1 MFRGYRLS
9 LLLLDRLVFSLLLR
23 RLFLR
28 CLRRFIAHSL
38 SLARKRVCRGG
49 YSVLCRRT
57 SFFKSAPIVRFD
69 WTSGVARSTFDVLMA
84 QTSAVVIASANNLSV
99 KYGHQVVLDGAT
111 IAFMEGEHIGLVGR
125 NGSGKSTF
133 LQIAAGVAHP
143 DSGEFSCRRDLVTGY
158 MPQISGLDDAATVH
172 ANILS
177 GAQRILDLIAEYERV
192 PGDSPL
198 SATLLDQIGEADGW
212 NLEHRIKSLITN
224 LHAPESDRVVGTLS
238 GGEKR
243 RVALCRALIARP
255 DFLIL
260 DEPTNHLDTGSIE
273 WLEDFLA
280 RYAGTCLFVTHDR
293 YFLDRVATRIV
304 ELSRGQFISYDGNYT
319 DYLLA
324 RVQRQAVEE
333 MQEHKRQKFLKRE
346 LQWVRKAPRARR
358 TKSVDRV
365 ERYFEMA
372 AQEAPETEID
382 VELIIP
388 TPPKLANR
396 IIELTDVSVELGGR
410 TLFQNVNLN
419 LVAGERLGV
428 VGRNGLGKTSL
439 LKVILQELP
448 AASGGVEIG
457 ARTQI
462 NYVDQNRLLLDDAKT
477 VWEEVGSGGEHVT
490 LGEQSITLRAYLRR
504 FLFSEERI
512 NTKISQ
518 LSGGERSRVLLAKIL
533 KRGGNV
539 LILDEPTNDL
549 DLGTLRLL
557 EEALVAF
564 GGCVIVVSH
573 DRYFLNRV
581 CTSILAFEGEGR
593 VAYSV
598 GNYDYYL
605 EKRSALSSARDS
617 NPAPAAVAAE
627 PKKSKQKPRKLKWK
641 EEREWESMETNIL
654 AAENEV
660 SDLEATF
667 SAPDV
672 YAKPRAEISDLET
685 QLKTARDKVAHLY
698 ARWHEL
704 ELLHGVRSI
713 ED

>member
-1 MFRGYRLS
+1 MA
-9 LLLLDRLVFSLLLR
+9 D
-23 RLFLR
+23 
-28 CLRRFIAHSL
+28 
-38 SLARKRVCRGG
+38 
-49 YSVLCRRT
+49 T
-57 SFFKSAPIVRFD
+57 SSA
-69 WTSGVARSTFDVLMA
+69 
-84 QTSAVVIASANNLSV
+84 VIASANNLSV
-99 KYGHQVVLDGAT
+99 KYGIHVVLDGAT
-111 IAFMEGEHIGLVGR
+111 IAFTEGEHIGLVGR

-133 LQIAAGVAHP
+133 LSIAAGVTQA
-143 DSGEFSCRRDLVTGY
+143 DSGEFTWRRDLVTGY
-158 MPQISGLDDAATVH
+158 MPQVSGLDDAATVH

-224 LHAPESDRVVGTLS
+224 LHAPEPDRVVGTLS

-243 RVALCRALIARP
+243 RVALCRALLARP

-273 WLEDFLA
+273 WLEDFLEK
-280 RYAGTCLFVTHDR
+280 YAGTCLFVTHDR
-293 YFLDRVATRIV
+293 YFLDRVATRII
-304 ELSRGQFISYDGNYT
+304 ELSRGQFVSYDGNYT

-324 RVQRQAVEE
+324 RAQRKAVEE
-333 MQEHKRQKFLKRE
+333 MQEHKRQRFLKRE

-372 AQEAPETEID
+372 SQEAPEAELD

-396 IIELTDVSVELGGR
+396 IIELRDVSVELGGR
-410 TLFQNVNLN
+410 TLFQHVNLN
-419 LVAGERLGV
+419 LTAGERLGV
-428 VGRNGLGKTSL
+428 VGRNGLGKSSL

-448 AASGGVEIG
+448 VTSGVVEIG
-457 ARTQI
+457 ARTEI
-462 NYVDQNRLLLDDAKT
+462 NYVDQNRLLLDDEKT
-477 VWEEVGSGGEHVT
+477 VWEEVGTGGETVR
-490 LGEQSITLRAYLRR
+490 LGEESISLRAYLRR
-504 FLFSEERI
+504 FLFSEDRI

-539 LILDEPTNDL
+539 LMLDEPTNDL

-593 VAYSV
+593 VSYNV

-605 EKRSALSSARDS
+605 EKRVVPVSAPAST
-617 NPAPAAVAAE
+617 PAPTAVTTD
-627 PKKSKQKPRKLKWK
+627 PKKRKDKPRKLTWK

-654 AAENEV
+654 AAEQEV

-667 SAPDV
+667 AAPDF
-672 YAKPRAEISDLET
+672 YMKPRAEMLELET
-685 QLKTARDKVAHLY
+685 QLKAARDKVAHLY
-698 ARWHEL
+698 SRWHEL
-704 ELLHGVRSI
+704 ELLQSAPLP
-713 ED
+713 

>member
-1 MFRGYRLS
+1 
-9 LLLLDRLVFSLLLR
+9 
-23 RLFLR
+23 
-28 CLRRFIAHSL
+28 
-38 SLARKRVCRGG
+38 
-49 YSVLCRRT
+49 
-57 SFFKSAPIVRFD
+57 
-69 WTSGVARSTFDVLMA
+69 
-84 QTSAVVIASANNLSV
+84 V

-111 IAFMEGEHIGLVGR
+111 IAFNEGEHIGLVGR

-133 LQIAAGVAHP
+133 LQIAAGVAQP
-143 DSGEFSCRRDLVTGY
+143 DSGEFTRQRDLVTGY
-158 MPQISGLDDAATVH
+158 MPQISGLDDSATVH

-177 GAQRILDLIAEYERV
+177 GAQRIVDLIAEYERV

-198 SATLLDQIGEADGW
+198 SATLLDQIIHVDGW

-224 LHAPESDRVVGTLS
+224 LHAPASDRVVGTLS

-243 RVALCRALIARP
+243 RVALCRALLARP

-280 RYAGTCLFVTHDR
+280 RYSGTCLFVTHDR

-324 RVQRQAVEE
+324 RVQRKAVEE

-372 AQEAPETEID
+372 AQEGPEAELD

-388 TPPKLANR
+388 TPPELANR
-396 IIELTDVSVELGGR
+396 IIELRDVSVEVGGR
-410 TLFQNVNLN
+410 TLFQHANLN
-419 LVAGERLGV
+419 LTAGERLGV
-428 VGRNGLGKTSL
+428 VGRNGLGKSSL
-439 LKVILQELP
+439 LRVILQELP
-448 AASGGVEIG
+448 VASGELEIG

-477 VWEEVGSGGEHVT
+477 VWEEVGTGSEHVT
-490 LGEQSITLRAYLRR
+490 LGGQSITLRAYLRR

-539 LILDEPTNDL
+539 LMLDEPTNDL

-605 EKRSALSSARDS
+605 ERRSVIAPARAS
-617 NPAPAAVAAE
+617 NPAPAAVAAP
-627 PKKSKQKPRKLKWK
+627 PKDKEKPRKLKYK
-641 EEREWESMETNIL
+641 EEREWESMEANIL
-654 AAENEV
+654 AAETEV

-667 SAPDV
+667 AAPDF
-672 YAKPRAEISDLET
+672 YTKPRAEISDLET

-704 ELLHGVRSI
+704 ELLQKV
-713 ED
+713 

>member
-1 MFRGYRLS
+1 
-9 LLLLDRLVFSLLLR
+9 
-23 RLFLR
+23 
-28 CLRRFIAHSL
+28 
-38 SLARKRVCRGG
+38 
-49 YSVLCRRT
+49 
-57 SFFKSAPIVRFD
+57 
-69 WTSGVARSTFDVLMA
+69 MA
-84 QTSAVVIASANNLSV
+84 ETSAIIASANNLSV
-99 KYGHQVVLDGAT
+99 KYGTQVVLEGAT
-111 IAFMEGEHIGLVGR
+111 IAFNEGEHIGLVGR

-133 LQIAAGVAHP
+133 LRIAAGVNEP
-143 DSGEFSCRRDLVTGY
+143 DSGEFTSRRDLVTGY
-158 MPQISGLDDAATVH
+158 MPQISELDDAATVH
-172 ANILS
+172 ANILR
-177 GAQRILDLIAEYERV
+177 GAQRILDLIADYERS
-192 PGDSPL
+192 DSAL
-198 SATLLDQIGEADGW
+198 SATLLDQITQADGW
-212 NLEHRIKSLITN
+212 NLEHRTKSLITN
-224 LHAPESDRVVGTLS
+224 LHAPEPQRVVGTLS

-243 RVALCRALIARP
+243 RVALCRALLARP

-280 RYAGTCLFVTHDR
+280 RYTGTCLFVTHDR

-304 ELSRGQFISYDGNYT
+304 ELSHGQFVSYEGNYT

-324 RVQRQAVEE
+324 RVQRKAVEE
-333 MQEHKRQKFLKRE
+333 MQEHKRQRFLKRE

-372 AQEAPETEID
+372 AQEAPEAELD

-396 IIELTDVSVELGGR
+396 IIELREVSVELGGR
-410 TLFQNVNLN
+410 TLFENLN
-419 LVAGERLGV
+419 LKLTAGERLGV
-428 VGRNGLGKTSL
+428 VGRNGLGKSSL

-448 AASGGVEIG
+448 VTHGEVEIG

-462 NYVDQNRLLLDDAKT
+462 NYVDQNRLLLNDQKT
-477 VWEEVGSGGEHVT
+477 VWEEVGTGGEHVT
-490 LGEQSITLRAYLRR
+490 LGGQSITLRAYLRR
-504 FLFSEERI
+504 FLFSEDRI

-539 LILDEPTNDL
+539 LMLDEPTNDL

-581 CTSILAFEGEGR
+581 CTSILAFEGDGR
-593 VAYSV
+593 VTYDV

-605 EKRSALSSARDS
+605 EKRAAISPTAATIRAGGTSSLATPKPGEGGS
-617 NPAPAAVAAE
+617 CPSVSQSSSGVAAGQ
-627 PKKSKQKPRKLKWK
+627 KKNQDKPRKLKWK
-641 EEREWESMETNIL
+641 EEREWESMEANIL
-654 AAENEV
+654 AAETAV
-660 SDLEATF
+660 SDLEAAF
-667 SAPDV
+667 SAPDF
-672 YAKPRAEISDLET
+672 YARPRPEISDLET
-685 QLKTARDKVAHLY
+685 QLKSARDKVAQLY
-698 ARWHEL
+698 VRWHEL
-704 ELLHGVRSI
+704 ELLQSI
-713 ED
+713 PPGGRA